1 MPFDLQGLF
10 LIYEYIKIKYYG
22 SGCGDHMLQVN
33 NGIVFIPE
41 KREFQLGGGMKM
53 VSRS

>member
-22 SGCGDHMLQVN
+22 SGSGYHILQVN
-33 NGIVFIPE
+33 NGTVFVPD
-41 KREFQLGGGMKM
+41 KREFQLIGGMEM